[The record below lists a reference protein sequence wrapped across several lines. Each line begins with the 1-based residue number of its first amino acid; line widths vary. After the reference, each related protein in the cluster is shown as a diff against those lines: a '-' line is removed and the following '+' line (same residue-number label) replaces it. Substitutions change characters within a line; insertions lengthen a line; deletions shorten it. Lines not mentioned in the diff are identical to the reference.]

1 MLVLHHFPQSP
12 FAQKVR
18 SILGY
23 KRLSWHSVDIP
34 MVMPKP
40 DLTALTGGY
49 RRTPVLQIGAD
60 VYCDTALICDVLEQW
75 QTEPSLY
82 PLGQEGWAR
91 IVAQWADALWFP
103 VMSAFSFQPVGAAHF
118 YRQMSTG
125 QRQALE
131 QDRQA
136 MRGGQARLPA
146 AEAVA
151 AARTQL
157 QRLAQVL
164 EQQPFLLGEQPSLAD
179 FSVYHPLW
187 FLRTQVGVL
196 QPALDPWPAVL
207 RWLDRMQALGQGQSQ
222 PLGSEAALALAASS
236 RPAALAADEFFDAHG
251 LPLGSRVGVRAESM
265 GTEASVG
272 ELVSACQSRLVLRR
286 HDPRAG
292 TVHVHF
298 PRLGFVM
305 TAA

>member
-23 KRLSWHSVDIP
+23 KRLSWRSVDIP

-179 FSVYHPLW
+179 FSIYHPLW

-196 QPALDPWPAVL
+196 QPALDPWPAVQQ
-207 RWLDRMQALGQGQSQ
+207 WLDRMQALGQGQSQ

-236 RPAALAADEFFDAHG
+236 RPAALAAGEFFDAHG
-251 LPLGSRVGVRAESM
+251 LPLGSRVSIRAESM

>member
-60 VYCDTALICDVLEQW
+60 IYCDTALICDVLEQW
-75 QTEPSLY
+75 QPEPTLY
-82 PLGQEGWAR
+82 PLGQQGWAR

-179 FSVYHPLW
+179 FSIYHPLW

-196 QPALDPWPAVL
+196 QPALDPWPAVQQ
-207 RWLDRMQALGQGQSQ
+207 WLDRMQALGQGQSQ

-236 RPAALAADEFFDAHG
+236 RPAALAAGEFFDAHG
-251 LPLGSRVGVRAESM
+251 LPLGSRVSIRAESM